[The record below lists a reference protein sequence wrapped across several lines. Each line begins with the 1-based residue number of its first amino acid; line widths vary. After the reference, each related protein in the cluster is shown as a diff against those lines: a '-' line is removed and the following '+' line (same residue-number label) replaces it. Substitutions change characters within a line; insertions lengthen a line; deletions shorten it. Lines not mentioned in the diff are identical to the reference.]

1 MQTHSLTRSIPY
13 QRVILLKLPK
23 ISLRIFWLL
32 ITLLIVALLVFY
44 IFQVNAEVSERY
56 LIQKQENRLIE
67 LSKENKNLEISSVQV
82 ISLDNIL
89 SLLEDSDFEKTNK
102 VHYIRILENKVVTK

>member
-13 QRVILLKLPK
+13 QKIALLKFPL

-56 LIQKQENRLIE
+56 LIQRYENGLIE

-89 SLLEDSDFEKTNK
+89 SLLENSDFERTNK